1 MLRFFGILLALL
13 AASPAMAGGKEKD
26 YAGAD
31 GGYLIYSVGAI
42 DLVAHYTFNYHRIG
56 SPPAEDWR
64 GRIQPRLGGAIYLK
78 VKNPDYT
85 QGGTGHVVIRR
96 LPPGNYAVDS
106 FSFGGMSPTGGGID
120 WKSSEPFALPFE
132 IKPGEAVYIGSF
144 ARCTTLGTSLQPVLG
159 AVGYFVVADQG
170 ARDLAI
176 ARPRL
181 PAGVAITS
189 SVTDVS
195 AFGAPIFRSSPL

>member
-1 MLRFFGILLALL
+1 MLRFLAILLALL
-13 AASPAMAGGKEKD
+13 AAPSAMAGGKEKE

-42 DLVAHYTFNYHRIG
+42 NLVAHFTFAYHRLG
-56 SPPAEDWR
+56 SPAAEDWR

-85 QGGTGHVVIRR
+85 EGGTGHVVVRR
-96 LPPGNYAVDS
+96 LPPGKYAVDG
-106 FSFGGMSPTGGGID
+106 FSFGGSSPMGGGIY
-120 WKSSEPFALPFE
+120 WKSSEPFAMPFE
-132 IKPGEAVYIGSF
+132 IKPGEAAYIGSF
-144 ARCTTLGTSLQPVLG
+144 ARCTTLGTVLQPVLG

-176 ARPRL
+176 ARTRL
-181 PAGVAITS
+181 PAGVAITP

-195 AFGAPIFRSSPL
+195 AFGSPILQNRVL